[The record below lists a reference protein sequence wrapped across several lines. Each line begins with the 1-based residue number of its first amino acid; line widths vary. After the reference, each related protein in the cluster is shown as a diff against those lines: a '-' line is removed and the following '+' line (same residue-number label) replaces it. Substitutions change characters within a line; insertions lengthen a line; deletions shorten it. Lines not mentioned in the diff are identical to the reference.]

1 MVNEM
6 EMLSTLNQSTFI
18 EMHSYRVIIAM
29 LCMQHKAKEDGL
41 RGQREVNIKCKAK
54 QWKKK

>member
-1 MVNEM
+1 M

-18 EMHSYRVIIAM
+18 EMQSYRVIIVM
-29 LCMQHKAKEDGL
+29 LCMHHIAKEDGL

-54 QWKKK
+54 QCKKR